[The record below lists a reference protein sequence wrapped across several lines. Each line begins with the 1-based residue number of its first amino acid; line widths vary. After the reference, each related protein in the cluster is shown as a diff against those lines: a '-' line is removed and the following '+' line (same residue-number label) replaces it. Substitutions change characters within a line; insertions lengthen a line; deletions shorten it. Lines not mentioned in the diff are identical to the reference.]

1 MPTHLRDPKDP
12 NDTDDFVWEWAARLT
27 TGETISTFVATVVTG
42 AWLVTSSSIS
52 GTRTTARMT
61 GGAVD
66 TKVSVLGRITTS
78 AGRQLDWTLSVNVKE
93 Q

>member
-1 MPTHLRDPKDP
+1 MPTHLNDPKDP
-12 NDTDDFVWEWAARLT
+12 NDIDDFVWDWANRLA
-27 TGETISTFVATVVTG
+27 TGETIATFVATIVSG
-42 AWLVTSSSIS
+42 AWLVSSSSIS

-61 GGAVD
+61 GGAAG